1 METFSIHFI
10 ISEYAKE
17 LFACLQAKGK
27 NSFDCG
33 MERLADAANEVYHLL
48 SFVLEKDKVF
58 LLSHKE
64 YELTA
69 SERETFLTCFERRKN
84 GEPLAYIVGRK
95 EFYGYDFLVD
105 NSTLIPRPDTEI
117 LVDEAIKF
125 YYFQKDN
132 ENTSEKTCAISN
144 FQIVDLGTGTGCI
157 LLSVLKEC
165 GNACGVGIDINPKAV
180 ELARKNA
187 ENLGLQEK
195 CAFFTADFTDTNF
208 SEKLELEIL
217 HTAKIDCLISNPP
230 YIPDYEYEI
239 LDKGVKGYEPKTAL
253 VSGNSLAGIQ
263 GLYHAEKIL
272 ALGEKIL
279 RKGGLILLEHGY
291 DQGRALR
298 ELCSSYAFFEIKTL
312 YDFGNNARALYAI
325 KS

>member
-1 METFSIHFI
+1 MERFSVHFI

-17 LFACLQAKGK
+17 LFACLRARGK

-33 MERLADAANEVYHLL
+33 MERLTDAVNELYYLL
-48 SFVLEKDKVF
+48 SFVLKKDKVF
-58 LLSHKE
+58 LLSHGE

-84 GEPLAYIVGRK
+84 GEPLAYIAGRK
-95 EFYGYDFLVD
+95 EFYGYDFFVD

-125 YYFQKDN
+125 YYSRKDN
-132 ENTSEKTCAISN
+132 GNISENRCTMPN

-157 LLSVLKEC
+157 LLSILKEC
-165 GNACGVGIDINPKAV
+165 ENACGAGIDINPKAV

-187 ENLGLQEK
+187 QNLELQEK
-195 CAFFTADFTDTNF
+195 SAFFAADFTDVNF
-208 SEKLELEIL
+208 SERLEREIL
-217 HTAKIDCLISNPP
+217 HTAKVDCLISNPP
-230 YIPDYEYEI
+230 YIPDCEYEA
-239 LDKGVKGYEPKTAL
+239 LDKGVKEYEPKAAL
-253 VSGNSLAGIQ
+253 VSGNSLGGIK

-279 RKGGLILLEHGY
+279 QKGGLILLEHGY
-291 DQGRALR
+291 DQGWAMQ
-298 ELCSSYAFFEIKTL
+298 ELCSSYAFFERRTL

-325 KS
+325 KN

>member
-165 GNACGVGIDINPKAV
+165 GNACGD
-180 ELARKNA
+180 RK
-187 ENLGLQEK
+187 
-195 CAFFTADFTDTNF
+195 
-208 SEKLELEIL
+208 S
-217 HTAKIDCLISNPP
+217 
-230 YIPDYEYEI
+230 
-239 LDKGVKGYEPKTAL
+239 V
-253 VSGNSLAGIQ
+253 V
-263 GLYHAEKIL
+263 
-272 ALGEKIL
+272 
-279 RKGGLILLEHGY
+279 
-291 DQGRALR
+291 
-298 ELCSSYAFFEIKTL
+298 
-312 YDFGNNARALYAI
+312 
-325 KS
+325 

>member
-1 METFSIHFI
+1 MILNT
-10 ISEYAKE
+10 
-17 LFACLQAKGK
+17 
-27 NSFDCG
+27 
-33 MERLADAANEVYHLL
+33 
-48 SFVLEKDKVF
+48 DK
-58 LLSHKE
+58 L
-64 YELTA
+64 
-69 SERETFLTCFERRKN
+69 
-84 GEPLAYIVGRK
+84 
-95 EFYGYDFLVD
+95 
-105 NSTLIPRPDTEI
+105 
-117 LVDEAIKF
+117 
-125 YYFQKDN
+125 
-132 ENTSEKTCAISN
+132 
-144 FQIVDLGTGTGCI
+144 
-157 LLSVLKEC
+157 
-165 GNACGVGIDINPKAV
+165 
-180 ELARKNA
+180 
-187 ENLGLQEK
+187 
-195 CAFFTADFTDTNF
+195 
-208 SEKLELEIL
+208 
-217 HTAKIDCLISNPP
+217 DCLISNPP